1 MLEMIGQAYLWML
14 EHLLAVNILFSLL
27 IVFFQRRNPTTVWA
41 WLLLLYFIPVLGFVL
56 YLILGQNFHKDRM
69 FKMKEIE
76 GELKYAVRRQEESI
90 YRRKLKL
97 RDPEQERFKSLILYN
112 LNEGEAVLT
121 DNNDIRIYTDGEEKF
136 QALLREMEEARNYIH
151 LQYYIIRN
159 DELWQE
165 MEKVLVR
172 KVRQGVEV
180 RVLFDS
186 MGCRRMRRSDWE
198 RLRSAGIKVAEGSKS
213 RYLLVIG
220 HDCYWVGDSVDY
232 AYLPV
237 RSVSIEVASDSV
249 SISWTDP
256 GLMYPAFYRIYI
268 NDSLWA
274 ETEGLSVLFT
284 GFTEEGRYK
293 AEVLAERVEQI
304 NAHCKVDAV
313 CEMLTE
319 SNCSALVDGSS
330 YVADAIDS
338 LAAKAALAVYC
349 TGKGLPIVSAM
360 GAGNRAGW
368 CDFRVADIYKTDYD
382 PLAKKFRKMMKE
394 RGVRKLDVCFT
405 QTPPVQ
411 TGGTV
416 ASMPFAPAACG
427 VRMGAYIVE
436 RLLV

>member
-1 MLEMIGQAYLWML
+1 MNFSRSIPLIG
-14 EHLLAVNILFSLL
+14 EDGLARLAACRV
-27 IVFFQRRNPTTVWA
+27 TV
-41 WLLLLYFIPVLGFVL
+41 VGLGGV
-56 YLILGQNFHKDRM
+56 G
-69 FKMKEIE
+69 
-76 GELKYAVRRQEESI
+76 GYAVEVLARSGVGALTLIDGDKVEES
-90 YRRKLKL
+90 
-97 RDPEQERFKSLILYN
+97 N
-112 LNEGEAVLT
+112 LNRQIAALSK
-121 DNNDIRIYTDGEEKF
+121 DI
-136 QALLREMEEARNYIH
+136 
-151 LQYYIIRN
+151 
-159 DELWQE
+159 
-165 MEKVLVR
+165 
-172 KVRQGVEV
+172 
-180 RVLFDS
+180 
-186 MGCRRMRRSDWE
+186 
-198 RLRSAGIKVAEGSKS
+198 
-213 RYLLVIG
+213 
-220 HDCYWVGDSVDY
+220 
-232 AYLPV
+232 
-237 RSVSIEVASDSV
+237 
-249 SISWTDP
+249 
-256 GLMYPAFYRIYI
+256 
-268 NDSLWA
+268 
-274 ETEGLSVLFT
+274 
-284 GFTEEGRYK
+284 GRYK

-304 NAHCKVDAV
+304 NPRCKVNSV

>member
-1 MLEMIGQAYLWML
+1 MNFSRSIPLIG
-14 EHLLAVNILFSLL
+14 EDGLARLAACRV
-27 IVFFQRRNPTTVWA
+27 TV
-41 WLLLLYFIPVLGFVL
+41 VGLGGV
-56 YLILGQNFHKDRM
+56 G
-69 FKMKEIE
+69 
-76 GELKYAVRRQEESI
+76 GYAVEVLARSGVGALTLIDGDKVEES
-90 YRRKLKL
+90 
-97 RDPEQERFKSLILYN
+97 N
-112 LNEGEAVLT
+112 LNRQIAALCK
-121 DNNDIRIYTDGEEKF
+121 DI
-136 QALLREMEEARNYIH
+136 
-151 LQYYIIRN
+151 
-159 DELWQE
+159 
-165 MEKVLVR
+165 
-172 KVRQGVEV
+172 
-180 RVLFDS
+180 
-186 MGCRRMRRSDWE
+186 
-198 RLRSAGIKVAEGSKS
+198 
-213 RYLLVIG
+213 
-220 HDCYWVGDSVDY
+220 
-232 AYLPV
+232 
-237 RSVSIEVASDSV
+237 
-249 SISWTDP
+249 
-256 GLMYPAFYRIYI
+256 
-268 NDSLWA
+268 
-274 ETEGLSVLFT
+274 
-284 GFTEEGRYK
+284 GRYK

-304 NAHCKVDAV
+304 NPRCKVNAV

-319 SNCSALVDGSS
+319 SNCAALVDGSS

>member
-1 MLEMIGQAYLWML
+1 MNFTRSLPLIG
-14 EHLLAVNILFSLL
+14 EDGLARLAACRVTVVGLGGVGGYVVEVLARSGVGALTL
-27 IVFFQRRNPTTVWA
+27 IDGDKV
-41 WLLLLYFIPVLGFVL
+41 
-56 YLILGQNFHKDRM
+56 
-69 FKMKEIE
+69 
-76 GELKYAVRRQEESI
+76 EES
-90 YRRKLKL
+90 
-97 RDPEQERFKSLILYN
+97 N
-112 LNEGEAVLT
+112 LNRQIAALSK
-121 DNNDIRIYTDGEEKF
+121 DI
-136 QALLREMEEARNYIH
+136 
-151 LQYYIIRN
+151 
-159 DELWQE
+159 
-165 MEKVLVR
+165 
-172 KVRQGVEV
+172 
-180 RVLFDS
+180 
-186 MGCRRMRRSDWE
+186 
-198 RLRSAGIKVAEGSKS
+198 
-213 RYLLVIG
+213 
-220 HDCYWVGDSVDY
+220 
-232 AYLPV
+232 
-237 RSVSIEVASDSV
+237 
-249 SISWTDP
+249 
-256 GLMYPAFYRIYI
+256 
-268 NDSLWA
+268 
-274 ETEGLSVLFT
+274 
-284 GFTEEGRYK
+284 GRYK

-304 NAHCKVDAV
+304 NPRCKVNAV

-319 SNCSALVDGSS
+319 SNCAALVDGSS

>member
-1 MLEMIGQAYLWML
+1 MNFTRSLPLIG
-14 EHLLAVNILFSLL
+14 EDGLARLAACRV
-27 IVFFQRRNPTTVWA
+27 TV
-41 WLLLLYFIPVLGFVL
+41 VGLGGV
-56 YLILGQNFHKDRM
+56 G
-69 FKMKEIE
+69 
-76 GELKYAVRRQEESI
+76 GYAVEVLARSGVGALTLIDGDKVEES
-90 YRRKLKL
+90 
-97 RDPEQERFKSLILYN
+97 N
-112 LNEGEAVLT
+112 LNRQIAALSK
-121 DNNDIRIYTDGEEKF
+121 DI
-136 QALLREMEEARNYIH
+136 
-151 LQYYIIRN
+151 
-159 DELWQE
+159 
-165 MEKVLVR
+165 
-172 KVRQGVEV
+172 
-180 RVLFDS
+180 
-186 MGCRRMRRSDWE
+186 
-198 RLRSAGIKVAEGSKS
+198 
-213 RYLLVIG
+213 
-220 HDCYWVGDSVDY
+220 
-232 AYLPV
+232 
-237 RSVSIEVASDSV
+237 
-249 SISWTDP
+249 
-256 GLMYPAFYRIYI
+256 
-268 NDSLWA
+268 
-274 ETEGLSVLFT
+274 
-284 GFTEEGRYK
+284 GRYK

-304 NAHCKVDAV
+304 NPRCKVNAV

-319 SNCSALVDGSS
+319 SNCAALVDGSS

>member
-1 MLEMIGQAYLWML
+1 MNFTRSLPLIG
-14 EHLLAVNILFSLL
+14 EDGLARLAACRVTVVGLGGVGGYVVEVLARSGVGALPL
-27 IVFFQRRNPTTVWA
+27 IDGDKV
-41 WLLLLYFIPVLGFVL
+41 
-56 YLILGQNFHKDRM
+56 
-69 FKMKEIE
+69 
-76 GELKYAVRRQEESI
+76 EES
-90 YRRKLKL
+90 
-97 RDPEQERFKSLILYN
+97 N
-112 LNEGEAVLT
+112 LNRQIAALSK
-121 DNNDIRIYTDGEEKF
+121 DI
-136 QALLREMEEARNYIH
+136 
-151 LQYYIIRN
+151 
-159 DELWQE
+159 
-165 MEKVLVR
+165 
-172 KVRQGVEV
+172 
-180 RVLFDS
+180 
-186 MGCRRMRRSDWE
+186 
-198 RLRSAGIKVAEGSKS
+198 
-213 RYLLVIG
+213 
-220 HDCYWVGDSVDY
+220 
-232 AYLPV
+232 
-237 RSVSIEVASDSV
+237 
-249 SISWTDP
+249 
-256 GLMYPAFYRIYI
+256 
-268 NDSLWA
+268 
-274 ETEGLSVLFT
+274 
-284 GFTEEGRYK
+284 GRYK

-304 NAHCKVDAV
+304 NPRCKVNAV

>member
-1 MLEMIGQAYLWML
+1 MNFSRSLPLIG
-14 EHLLAVNILFSLL
+14 EDGLARLAACRV
-27 IVFFQRRNPTTVWA
+27 TV
-41 WLLLLYFIPVLGFVL
+41 VGLGGV
-56 YLILGQNFHKDRM
+56 G
-69 FKMKEIE
+69 
-76 GELKYAVRRQEESI
+76 GYAVEVLARSGVGALTLIDGDKVEES
-90 YRRKLKL
+90 
-97 RDPEQERFKSLILYN
+97 N
-112 LNEGEAVLT
+112 LNRQIAALSK
-121 DNNDIRIYTDGEEKF
+121 DI
-136 QALLREMEEARNYIH
+136 
-151 LQYYIIRN
+151 
-159 DELWQE
+159 
-165 MEKVLVR
+165 
-172 KVRQGVEV
+172 
-180 RVLFDS
+180 
-186 MGCRRMRRSDWE
+186 
-198 RLRSAGIKVAEGSKS
+198 
-213 RYLLVIG
+213 
-220 HDCYWVGDSVDY
+220 
-232 AYLPV
+232 
-237 RSVSIEVASDSV
+237 
-249 SISWTDP
+249 
-256 GLMYPAFYRIYI
+256 
-268 NDSLWA
+268 
-274 ETEGLSVLFT
+274 
-284 GFTEEGRYK
+284 GRYK

-304 NAHCKVDAV
+304 NPRCKVNAV

>member
-1 MLEMIGQAYLWML
+1 MNFSRSIPLIG
-14 EHLLAVNILFSLL
+14 EDGLARLAACRVTVVGLGGVGGYVVEVLARGGVGALTL
-27 IVFFQRRNPTTVWA
+27 ID
-41 WLLLLYFIPVLGFVL
+41 G
-56 YLILGQNFHKDRM
+56 DR
-69 FKMKEIE
+69 
-76 GELKYAVRRQEESI
+76 VEES
-90 YRRKLKL
+90 
-97 RDPEQERFKSLILYN
+97 N
-112 LNEGEAVLT
+112 LNRQIAALSK
-121 DNNDIRIYTDGEEKF
+121 DI
-136 QALLREMEEARNYIH
+136 
-151 LQYYIIRN
+151 
-159 DELWQE
+159 
-165 MEKVLVR
+165 
-172 KVRQGVEV
+172 
-180 RVLFDS
+180 
-186 MGCRRMRRSDWE
+186 
-198 RLRSAGIKVAEGSKS
+198 
-213 RYLLVIG
+213 
-220 HDCYWVGDSVDY
+220 
-232 AYLPV
+232 
-237 RSVSIEVASDSV
+237 
-249 SISWTDP
+249 
-256 GLMYPAFYRIYI
+256 
-268 NDSLWA
+268 
-274 ETEGLSVLFT
+274 
-284 GFTEEGRYK
+284 GRYK

-304 NAHCKVDAV
+304 NPRCKVNAV

-338 LAAKAALAVYC
+338 LTAKAALAVYC

>member
-1 MLEMIGQAYLWML
+1 MNFTRSIPLIG
-14 EHLLAVNILFSLL
+14 EDGLARLAACRVTVVGLGGVGGYVVEVLARSGVGALTL
-27 IVFFQRRNPTTVWA
+27 IDGDKV
-41 WLLLLYFIPVLGFVL
+41 
-56 YLILGQNFHKDRM
+56 
-69 FKMKEIE
+69 
-76 GELKYAVRRQEESI
+76 EES
-90 YRRKLKL
+90 
-97 RDPEQERFKSLILYN
+97 N
-112 LNEGEAVLT
+112 LNRQIAALSK
-121 DNNDIRIYTDGEEKF
+121 DI
-136 QALLREMEEARNYIH
+136 
-151 LQYYIIRN
+151 
-159 DELWQE
+159 
-165 MEKVLVR
+165 
-172 KVRQGVEV
+172 
-180 RVLFDS
+180 
-186 MGCRRMRRSDWE
+186 
-198 RLRSAGIKVAEGSKS
+198 
-213 RYLLVIG
+213 
-220 HDCYWVGDSVDY
+220 
-232 AYLPV
+232 
-237 RSVSIEVASDSV
+237 
-249 SISWTDP
+249 
-256 GLMYPAFYRIYI
+256 
-268 NDSLWA
+268 
-274 ETEGLSVLFT
+274 
-284 GFTEEGRYK
+284 GRYK

-304 NAHCKVDAV
+304 NPRCKVNAV

-319 SNCSALVDGSS
+319 SNCAALVDGSS